1 MAELATPY
9 VAWWALVPLLVF
21 SAGGL
26 LLLTVASLVRR
37 LPDVLAPAWTVLA
50 GAVVLV
56 ALVFGA
62 VNLPSVSV
70 WTVLGGRVRLWLTD
84 ARRLSVFNWTMA
96 TLLLASLI
104 PVVMA

>member
-1 MAELATPY
+1 MA
-9 VAWWALVPLLVF
+9 
-21 SAGGL
+21 
-26 LLLTVASLVRR
+26 LTAIAAY
-37 LPDVLAPAWTVLA
+37 APERTLI
-50 GAVVLV
+50 AVVLV

-84 ARRLSVFNWTMA
+84 ARRLTVFNWTMA